1 MARILVVD
9 DVSVMRKKIGVM
21 LLEAGHSVVAEAE
34 DGEQAFREYEKYQ
47 PDIVLMDITMPVL
60 DGIGAVKKIIRSYPK
75 AKIIMVSALAQKR
88 MVLMALQSGALNY
101 ILKPVEY
108 SKLVETIQRVMVEN
122 AQSNGTAKVEKSTKK
137 AGSVPSGDQPFFIN
151 NDKGVF
157 AIMLCENI
165 SKSNI
170 GDLPEA
176 IYGLLFIKPLSVIFN
191 FGELQS
197 VDTEVT
203 GTIAKLYDEI
213 KNVKGKVEIVAKNDK
228 LIEDIMTKLGKQ

>member
-21 LLEAGHSVVAEAE
+21 LVEAGHTVVAEAE
-34 DGEQAFREYEKYQ
+34 DGEQAFREYEKCQ

-60 DGIGAVKKIIRSYPK
+60 DGIGAVKKIIHNYPK

-88 MVLMALQSGALNY
+88 MVLMALQSGAMNY

-122 AQSNGTAKVEKSTKK
+122 AQNAGTEKISKK
-137 AGSVPSGDQPFFIN
+137 AGYVPSADQPFFIN

-157 AIMLCENI
+157 TIMLCENI
-165 SKSNI
+165 CKLNLK
-170 GDLPEA
+170 DLPEA
-176 IYGLLFIKPLSVIFN
+176 VYGLLFIKPLSVTFN
-191 FGELQS
+191 FGELQT
-197 VDTEVT
+197 VDIEVT
-203 GTIAKLYDEI
+203 DTIAKLYDEI

-228 LIEDIMTKLGKQ
+228 LIENIKVKVERK